1 MDPVS
6 IIVGLA
12 MNFYTLSNIDFFHQ
26 QAINKKKMDC
36 EWEYVGQTKPDPNN
50 TSLNGS

>member
-12 MNFYTLSNIDFFHQ
+12 MNFYTLANTYIFSSNELLTRKND
-26 QAINKKKMDC
+26 
-36 EWEYVGQTKPDPNN
+36 G
-50 TSLNGS
+50 L